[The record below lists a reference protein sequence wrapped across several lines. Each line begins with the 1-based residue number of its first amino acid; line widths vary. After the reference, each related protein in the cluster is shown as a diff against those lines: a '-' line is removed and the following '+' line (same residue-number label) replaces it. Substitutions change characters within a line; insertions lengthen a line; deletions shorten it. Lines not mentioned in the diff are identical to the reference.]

1 VTRSVVTTALAGL
14 AADARPGPGGRDRAR
29 LLLADYLA
37 VAGTGAGADSAR
49 VARDA
54 LLPRSAGPAPV
65 IGTGR
70 TAAPRD
76 AALVNGISAHS
87 IELDDTHERSS
98 SHPGTV
104 IWTTLLAVA
113 GAPDAPG
120 APPVT
125 AAVLDSAVT
134 GYQVMA
140 SLGELL
146 GPAEL
151 YRQGLHPTAVCGVFG
166 AAAAAGRLA
175 GLDPAALRA
184 AFGIA
189 LSLSAGSM
197 AYLTDGAWTKRFHSG
212 SAAAGGILAAE
223 LAAAGFTGPADAFG
237 DPYGLMHIYGGIRP
251 RARVEAV
258 LAHAAGLPA
267 VHETSVKFHPCCRYM
282 HGVMDL
288 LAAYRSEGGRVD
300 GVTRI
305 DCGVLSG
312 GMGLVGEPADRKRA
326 VANMVDAQFS
336 MPFGAALTLSRGSS
350 SLADFQ
356 HADRLAP
363 QLQPL
368 MDKTSMHTSAE
379 LDAAYPAQWGAEVT
393 LAFADGET
401 RELRTPAFRG
411 SPGWPAARGE
421 IEAKAAGLLGEAV
434 TGRLFAAVD
443 GLGDGD
449 RFDPARLAAA
459 VTAGST
465 VRPGRRGRA
474 RIAATPGPP

>member
-1 VTRSVVTTALAGL
+1 VTRSPVTPALASL
-14 AADARPGPGGRDRAR
+14 VADARPGPAERDRAR

-37 VAGTGAGADSAR
+37 VAGAGASADSAQ

-54 LLPRSAGPAPV
+54 LLARSAGPAPV
-65 IGTGR
+65 LGTGR

-87 IELDDTHERSS
+87 VELDDTHEPSS

-104 IWTTLLAVA
+104 IWTSLLAVA
-113 GAPDAPG
+113 GTAGPAG
-120 APPVT
+120 APPAPATT

-151 YRQGLHPTAVCGVFG
+151 YRQGLHPTAICGVFG

-189 LSLSAGSM
+189 LSMSAGSM
-197 AYLTDGAWTKRFHSG
+197 AYLSDGAWTKRFHSG

-251 RARVEAV
+251 QARVEAV
-258 LAHAAGLPA
+258 LAHATGLPA

-288 LAAYRSEGGRVD
+288 LAAYRSEGGRAD

-312 GMGLVGEPADRKRA
+312 GMGLVGEPADRKRT

-336 MPFGAALTLSRGSS
+336 MPFGAALTLTRGSS

-356 HADRLAP
+356 DARRLAP

-368 MDKTSMHTSAE
+368 MDLTSMHTSAE

-393 LAFADGET
+393 LAFAGDET
-401 RELRTPAFRG
+401 VELRTSAFRG

-421 IEAKAAGLLGEAV
+421 IEAKAAGLLGKAAA
-434 TGRLFAAVD
+434 GRLFAVVD
-443 GLGDGD
+443 GLGDAD
-449 RFDPARLAAA
+449 RFDPARVAAA
-459 VTAGST
+459 VRGGS
-465 VRPGRRGRA
+465 P
-474 RIAATPGPP
+474 

>member
-1 VTRSVVTTALAGL
+1 MTRSQVTSVLAEL
-14 AADARPGPGGRDRAR
+14 AATARPAPAERDRAR

-54 LLPRSAGPAPV
+54 VLPRSGGPAPV
-65 IGTGR
+65 LGTGQ
-70 TAAPRD
+70 TAAVRD

-87 IELDDTHERSS
+87 IELDDTHEPSS

-104 IWTTLLAVA
+104 IWTALLAAAA
-113 GAPDAPG
+113 GADRIPSAP
-120 APPVT
+120 VTT
-125 AAVLDSAVT
+125 AAVLDSAVA

-175 GLDPAALRA
+175 GLDTGALRS

-197 AYLTDGAWTKRFHSG
+197 AYLSDGAWTKRFHSG

-223 LAAAGFTGPADAFG
+223 LAAGGFTGPADAFG

-251 RARVEAV
+251 RERAEAV

-267 VHETSVKFHPCCRYM
+267 VHETSMKFHPCCRYM

-288 LAAYRSEGGRVD
+288 LAAYRSEGGRVR
-300 GVTRI
+300 GVTHI

-312 GMGLVGEPADRKRA
+312 GMGLVGEPADRKRT
-326 VANMVDAQFS
+326 VAGMVDAQFS
-336 MPFGAALTLSRGSS
+336 MPFGAALTLSRGTS

-356 HADRLAP
+356 NASRLAAR
-363 QLQPL
+363 LQPL
-368 MDKTSMHTSAE
+368 MDLTTMHTSAE

-393 LAFADGET
+393 LSFADGET
-401 RELRTPAFRG
+401 VELRTPAFRG
-411 SPGWPAARGE
+411 SPGWPVGQPE
-421 IEAKAAGLLGEAV
+421 IEAKAAGLLGEAAA
-434 TGRLFAAVD
+434 RELFATVAA
-443 GLGDGD
+443 LGADKV
-449 RFDPARLAAA
+449 FDPGLVATPAR
-459 VTAGST
+459 AGS
-465 VRPGRRGRA
+465 P
-474 RIAATPGPP
+474 

>member
-1 VTRSVVTTALAGL
+1 
-14 AADARPGPGGRDRAR
+14 
-29 LLLADYLA
+29 
-37 VAGTGAGADSAR
+37 
-49 VARDA
+49 
-54 LLPRSAGPAPV
+54 
-65 IGTGR
+65 
-70 TAAPRD
+70 
-76 AALVNGISAHS
+76 
-87 IELDDTHERSS
+87 
-98 SHPGTV
+98 
-104 IWTTLLAVA
+104 
-113 GAPDAPG
+113 
-120 APPVT
+120 
-125 AAVLDSAVT
+125 VLDSAVT

-175 GLDPAALRA
+175 GLDTAALRS

-189 LSLSAGSM
+189 LSMSAGSM
-197 AYLTDGAWTKRFHSG
+197 AYLSDGAWTKRFHSG
-212 SAAAGGILAAE
+212 SAAAGGILAAA

-237 DPYGLMHIYGGIRP
+237 DPYGLMHIYGGARP

-288 LAAYRSEGGRVD
+288 LAAYRSEGGRID

-356 HADRLAP
+356 NAGRLAP

-368 MDKTSMHTSAE
+368 MDKTWMHTSAE

-393 LAFADGET
+393 LAFADGEAV
-401 RELRTPAFRG
+401 ELRTSAFHG

-421 IEAKAAGLLGEAV
+421 VEAKAAGLLGEAAA
-434 TGRLFAAVD
+434 GRLFAAVD

-459 VTAGST
+459 VTAG
-465 VRPGRRGRA
+465 
-474 RIAATPGPP
+474 PP

>member
-1 VTRSVVTTALAGL
+1 VTRSAVTPALAEL
-14 AADARPGPGGRDRAR
+14 ALAARPGPAERDRAR

-65 IGTGR
+65 LGTGQ
-70 TAAPRD
+70 TAAVRD

-87 IELDDTHERSS
+87 IELDDTHEPSS

-104 IWTTLLAVA
+104 IWTALLAGAAGPSVA
-113 GAPDAPG
+113 PAA
-120 APPVT
+120 T
-125 AAVLDSAVT
+125 AAVLDSAVA

-175 GLDPAALRA
+175 GLDAGALRS

-197 AYLTDGAWTKRFHSG
+197 AYLSDGAWTKRFHSG

-223 LAAAGFTGPADAFG
+223 LAAGGFTGPADAFG
-237 DPYGLMHIYGGIRP
+237 DPYGLMHIYGGVRP
-251 RARVEAV
+251 EARVEAV

-288 LAAYRSEGGRVD
+288 LAAYRSEGGRAE
-300 GVTRI
+300 GITRI

-312 GMGLVGEPADRKRA
+312 GMGLVGEPADRKRT

-356 HADRLAP
+356 RAGSLAA

-368 MDKTSMHTSAE
+368 MDRTWMHTSAE
-379 LDAAYPAQWGAEVT
+379 LDAAYPARWGAEVT
-393 LAFADGET
+393 LSFAGGET
-401 RELRTPAFRG
+401 VELRTPAFRG
-411 SPGWPAARGE
+411 SPGWPAGRPE
-421 IEAKAAGLLGEAV
+421 IEAKAAGLLGEAAA
-434 TGRLFAAVD
+434 GRLFTAVD
-443 GLGDGD
+443 ALDDGD

-459 VTAGST
+459 A
-465 VRPGRRGRA
+465 RA
-474 RIAATPGPP
+474 GPP